1 MCTDMY
7 SNDMKSF
14 LWMGGDRNE
23 HLYGDEFVS
32 LAFLKHGQQFA
43 ANVTIALTQDLCLLP
58 REIYSD
64 VVKSSKLESES
75 LWSRV

>member
-1 MCTDMY
+1 MCIDMY

-43 ANVTIALTQDLCLLP
+43 ANML
-58 REIYSD
+58 
-64 VVKSSKLESES
+64 
-75 LWSRV
+75 